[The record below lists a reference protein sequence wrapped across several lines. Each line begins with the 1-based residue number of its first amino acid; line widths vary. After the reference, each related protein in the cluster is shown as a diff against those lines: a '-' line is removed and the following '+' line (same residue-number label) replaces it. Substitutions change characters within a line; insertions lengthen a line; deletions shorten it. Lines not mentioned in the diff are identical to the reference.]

1 MKIKFRPL
9 TNEELNKS
17 TTFSTKSI
25 AYILC
30 IKRLIHIYYLDQHD
44 AKAIVDDCCL
54 TGKSLISHLR
64 PLMESNPELFV

>member
-9 TNEELNKS
+9 TNEELNKP
-17 TTFSTKSI
+17 TTFSANSI
-25 AYILC
+25 AYTLC
-30 IKRLIHIYYLDQHD
+30 VKRLTQIYYLDQHD

-54 TGKSLISHLR
+54 TGKPLISHLR